1 MIFNN
6 EIFVMF
12 CEDDCYLFMVQFDFM
27 GIDDFE
33 SKLKDLFV
41 DVIGICKS
49 YEDVI
54 KIIVRFNNREVVKRN
69 IYLMDIFGKVVIVML
84 WGEDVDKFDGFRQFV
99 LVIKGVRVFDFGGW
113 SFFVLFLSIII
124 VNFDIL
130 EVYKFCGWFD
140 VEG

>member
-12 CEDDCYLFMVQFDFM
+12 CEDDYYLFMVQFDFM

-33 SKLKDLFV
+33 NKLKDLFV
-41 DVIGICKS
+41 DIIGICKS

-69 IYLMDIFGKVVIVML
+69 IYLMDIFGKVVIVIL

-99 LVIKGVRVFDFGGW
+99 LVIKGV
-113 SFFVLFLSIII
+113 
-124 VNFDIL
+124 
-130 EVYKFCGWFD
+130 
-140 VEG
+140 